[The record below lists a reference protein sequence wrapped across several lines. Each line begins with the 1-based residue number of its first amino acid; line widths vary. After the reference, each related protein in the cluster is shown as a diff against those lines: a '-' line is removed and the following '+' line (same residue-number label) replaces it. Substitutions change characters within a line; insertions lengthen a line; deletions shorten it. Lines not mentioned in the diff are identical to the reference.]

1 MIKSFTLIELIIV
14 MAIMLIL
21 VAIGAPIYGNL
32 QVKSQLN
39 ENASQLVQNLRIIKV
54 RSIAGLNNS
63 AHGVYFEINPETND
77 QYILY
82 QGSSYASR
90 DSSYD
95 LVITLDQVLTITTS
109 LTGQEV
115 NFSQGLGVPDNTG
128 EIILSHDTSGNKV
141 ISINALGLIQ
151 EQPSE

>member
-1 MIKSFTLIELIIV
+1 

-39 ENASQLVQNLRIIKV
+39 ENASQLVQNLRITEA
-54 RSIAGLNNS
+54 RSISRLNNS
-63 AHGVYFEINPETND
+63 AHGVYFKINPETND

-95 LVITLDQVLTITTS
+95 LVITLDQVLSITTS

-128 EIILSHDTSGNKV
+128 EITLSHDTGGDKI

-151 EQPSE
+151 EHPSE